1 MGNMRTFRCDDKT
14 WRKFKL
20 LCTMDNVS
28 MQTQLG
34 NLVGDFVKSKSIN
47 TDKMTNGSEIKSHT
61 NL

>member
-1 MGNMRTFRCDDKT
+1 MRTFRCDNET

-20 LCTMDNVS
+20 LCTMQNVS

-34 NLVGDFVKSKSIN
+34 NLVEDFVKSKSIN
-47 TDKMTNGSEIKSHT
+47 TDKMTNGTEIKSHS

>member
-1 MGNMRTFRCDDKT
+1 MGNMRTFRCDNET

-20 LCTMDNVS
+20 LCTMQNVS

-34 NLVGDFVKSKSIN
+34 NLVEDFVKSKSIN
-47 TDKMTNGSEIKSHT
+47 KDKMTNGTELKSHS

>member
-1 MGNMRTFRCDDKT
+1 MRTFRCDNET

-20 LCTMDNVS
+20 LCTMQNVS

-34 NLVGDFVKSKSIN
+34 NLVEDFVKSKPIN
-47 TDKMTNGSEIKSHT
+47 TDKMTNGTELKSHS

>member
-1 MGNMRTFRCDDKT
+1 MGNMRTFRCDNET

-20 LCTMDNVS
+20 LCTMQNVS

-34 NLVGDFVKSKSIN
+34 NLVEDFVKSKSIN
-47 TDKMTNGSEIKSHT
+47 TDKMTNGTEIKSHS

>member
-1 MGNMRTFRCDDKT
+1 MRTFRCDNET

-20 LCTMDNVS
+20 LCTMQNVS

-34 NLVGDFVKSKSIN
+34 NLVEDFVKSKSIN
-47 TDKMTNGSEIKSHT
+47 TDKMTNGTELKSHS

>member
-1 MGNMRTFRCDDKT
+1 MGNMRTFRCDNET

-20 LCTMDNVS
+20 LCTMQNVS

-34 NLVGDFVKSKSIN
+34 NLVEDFVKSKPIN
-47 TDKMTNGSEIKSHT
+47 TDKMTNGTELKSHS

>member
-1 MGNMRTFRCDDKT
+1 MGNMRTFRCDNET

-20 LCTMDNVS
+20 LCTMHNVS

-34 NLVGDFVKSKSIN
+34 NLVEDFVKSKSIN
-47 TDKMTNGSEIKSHT
+47 TDKMTNGTKLKSHS

>member
-1 MGNMRTFRCDDKT
+1 MGNMRTFRCDNET

-20 LCTMDNVS
+20 LCTMQNVS

-34 NLVGDFVKSKSIN
+34 NLVEDFVKRKPIN
-47 TDKMTNGSEIKSHT
+47 TDKMTNGTELKSHS

>member
-1 MGNMRTFRCDDKT
+1 MGNMRTFRCDNET

-20 LCTMDNVS
+20 ICTMQNVS

-34 NLVGDFVKSKSIN
+34 NLVGDFVKSKPIN
-47 TDKMTNGSEIKSHT
+47 TDDMTNGTELKSHS

>member
-1 MGNMRTFRCDDKT
+1 MGNMRTFRCDNET

-20 LCTMDNVS
+20 LCTMQNVS

-34 NLVGDFVKSKSIN
+34 NLVEDFVKSKSIN
-47 TDKMTNGSEIKSHT
+47 TDKMTNGTELKSHS

>member
-20 LCTMDNVS
+20 ISTMQNVS

-34 NLVGDFVKSKSIN
+34 NLVEDFVKSKSIN
-47 TDKMTNGSEIKSHT
+47 TDRMTNGTELKSHT

>member
-1 MGNMRTFRCDDKT
+1 MRTFRCDDKT

-20 LCTMDNVS
+20 ICTMQNVS

-47 TDKMTNGSEIKSHT
+47 TDKMTNGTELKSHS

>member
-20 LCTMDNVS
+20 ICTMQNVS

-34 NLVGDFVKSKSIN
+34 NLVDDFVKSKSIN
-47 TDKMTNGSEIKSHT
+47 TDRMTNGTELKSHT

>member
-20 LCTMDNVS
+20 ICTMQNVS
-28 MQTQLG
+28 MQTQLS
-34 NLVGDFVKSKSIN
+34 NIVEDFVKSKSIN
-47 TDKMTNGSEIKSHT
+47 TDKMTNGTELKSHS

>member
-1 MGNMRTFRCDDKT
+1 MGNMRTFRCDNET

-20 LCTMDNVS
+20 LCTMQNVS

-34 NLVGDFVKSKSIN
+34 NLVEDFVKSNPIN
-47 TDKMTNGSEIKSHT
+47 TDKMTNGTELKSHS

>member
-20 LCTMDNVS
+20 ICTMQNVS

-47 TDKMTNGSEIKSHT
+47 TDRMTNGTELKSHT